1 MALATLVLV
10 AGVAGVG
17 MSGRW
22 TQASNQIYT
31 PAQLQTLLAKNPR
44 AWVNRQ
50 VLVQAIGGGCIP
62 WAALKDEPCVD
73 EMPALVLQGATGLVA
88 SLPLVCG
95 QMAAL
100 PRFARQLPWLRRWLP
115 APQILYPGKLW
126 VYHIQLPAVPA
137 GDALLLES
145 LPSCGPA

>member
-1 MALATLVLV
+1 MALAGLVLV
-10 AGVAGVG
+10 AGGAGVG

-22 TQASNQIYT
+22 PQTSNQIYT
-31 PAQLQTLLAKNPR
+31 PAQLQALLANNPR

-62 WAALKDEPCVD
+62 WAARKGEPCVD
-73 EMPALVLQGATGLVA
+73 EMPALVQQGGTGLVA

-95 QMAAL
+95 HLAPL

-115 APQILYPGKLW
+115 APQILYPGTLW
-126 VYHIQLPAVPA
+126 VYRVQLPAVPTD
-137 GDALLLES
+137 DALLVDS